1 MGRALCTLTIT
12 LPSWLPTSTAALLCK
27 TSGNFSRL
35 LLLQPT
41 SSLFPQYKLIN
52 TLYMPY
58 NITLKRPYSNG
69 RSSLSV
75 QMQLLKWSKV
85 SLISLSKWPGKVPTD
100 LTVPVSFKRLTSIT
114 ITPMLPTWVSC
125 RFTPLG
131 KKLSVSRG
139 LFPTS
144 LYSDWCL
151 LDYNARMGFNR
162 FRWAITYLY

>member
-1 MGRALCTLTIT
+1 MDRVWCTSTTT
-12 LPSWLPTSTAALLCK
+12 LPSWLHTSTAALLCK

-41 SSLFPQYKLIN
+41 SNLFLQYKLIN

-58 NITLKRPYSNG
+58 STTLKKPSLNG
-69 RSSLSV
+69 RSLLSV

-85 SLISLSKWPGKVPTD
+85 SLISLSKWLGKVPTD
-100 LTVPVSFKRLTSIT
+100 LTVPVSFRRPTSIT
-114 ITPMLPTWVSC
+114 ITLILPTWVFC

-131 KKLSVSRG
+131 KKLSVNRG
-139 LFPTS
+139 LLPTS

-151 LDYNARMGFNR
+151 LDYNDRVGFNR

>member
-1 MGRALCTLTIT
+1 MGRVWCTSTTT

-27 TSGNFSRL
+27 TSGKFSRL
-35 LLLQPT
+35 LLPQPT

-58 NITLKRPYSNG
+58 NTTQKKPSLNG

-85 SLISLSKWPGKVPTD
+85 SLISLSKWPGKVPID
-100 LTVPVSFKRLTSIT
+100 LTVPVSFKRPTSIT
-114 ITPMLPTWVSC
+114 ITHILPTWVSC
-125 RFTPLG
+125 KFTPLG

-144 LYSDWCL
+144 LHSD
-151 LDYNARMGFNR
+151 
-162 FRWAITYLY
+162 